1 MPDDRV
7 NKIQVPVDMA
17 LKLVQDQNERISGQ
31 LLGPE
36 RPTRRQMVG
45 DISQDVIIE
54 AALRD
59 MEERI

>member
-1 MPDDRV
+1 MPDDRI

-17 LKLVQDQNERISGQ
+17 VKLFEDQNERIAGQ

-45 DISQDVIIE
+45 DISQDAMIE

-59 MEERI
+59 IEEVI